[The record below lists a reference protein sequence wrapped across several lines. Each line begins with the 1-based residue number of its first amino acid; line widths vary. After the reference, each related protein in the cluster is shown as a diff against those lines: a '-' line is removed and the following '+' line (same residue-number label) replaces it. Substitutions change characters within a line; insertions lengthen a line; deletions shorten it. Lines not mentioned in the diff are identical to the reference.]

1 MNSRVSL
8 TSQERTAET
17 DLRQLPKTLFER
29 INERVLALREDPRPP
44 GVRKLEGALEGWR
57 IRVGDYRVIYQID
70 DAAQIVTIVRVRH
83 RWDVYR

>member
-1 MNSRVSL
+1 MNSCVSL

-83 RWDVYR
+83 RRDVYR